1 MADFQLT
8 TPDGVTYRVTA
19 PDEQSAV
26 AALKKMLGSA
36 PAEPERGLLG
46 DIGAFLTGAD
56 RDPAIGGPL
65 SLDLPMTNKQAAQM
79 TALMATTMSP
89 ERLKSG
95 LQRIEPDV
103 TFREDEYGTLIAQWP
118 RKNERGEVTGYMP
131 FYPNPKGL
139 DMTDAM
145 RVSGAVSAATPV
157 AKGLQ
162 ALGLAT
168 RGLLGGA
175 TVGATEA
182 ALVEG
187 ASSQLS
193 GAPYQLSDI
202 PMGAVG
208 GAGGELLGRTI
219 QGLIGLARTRGPQA
233 VVDQMGNLLPEYA
246 DIVRKAGLDPAQ
258 VSAAVAADIAS
269 MVASGARGDQAATA
283 AMARNLPV
291 PIPMTRGAITGDVGQ
306 QLFEDMASKG
316 VYGDAASTMMRG
328 QRANTQD
335 ALRANLDALMEQL
348 NPGGAPISRG
358 EGGAAAQAALATK
371 RAEQG
376 TMADEM
382 YKLARKSTAVVSP
395 DAAIDVADA
404 MRAAYREGFDPLV
417 APVTAQ
423 MIDKFDTIVASGDVR
438 RMMEW
443 RQQLSGLRKGAPT
456 PDGEAAKDVIN
467 AFDANTGAMIDRAL
481 LSGDADAVA
490 VWGMAIRNY
499 ADYAAKWKS
508 KGGILNL
515 LTEEVGR
522 DGQRVLRVADT
533 AAADTIFSATA
544 SGLATKTGL
553 PRDLITLRLN
563 LPDEQW
569 NQLRQEAFIRLMDA
583 AEGGYRS
590 GGSEV
595 SGVGFKKAWEKLKDR
610 NPGVVNGLF
619 SKDEQKLLQQFAD
632 VAAKATNVAT
642 NTSNSAAAA
651 GGIIQRLAGSLGST
665 GLAQFL
671 LRVPVARGL
680 TEAYGGAR
688 AVAATRGVTPTPRT
702 PLTIGGAGLGAAA
715 ASSEQGKTMAEDR
728 IRSFT
733 GIPR

>member
-1 MADFQLT
+1 MAEFLLT
-8 TPDGVTYRVTA
+8 TPDGAKYRVSADT
-19 PDEQSAV
+19 EQAAF
-26 AALKKMLGSA
+26 AALQKMLGA
-36 PAEPERGLLG
+36 TPPEPEQGLMG
-46 DIGAFLTGAD
+46 RISDFVTGAK

-65 SLDLPMTNKQAAQM
+65 SIGLPMTDAQAAQM

-145 RVSGAVSAATPV
+145 RVSGAVAAATPV

-162 ALGLAT
+162 ALGLTT

-187 ASSQLS
+187 ASSNLS
-193 GAPYQLSDI
+193 NAPYQVSDI
-202 PMGAVG
+202 PMGALG
-208 GAGGELLGRTI
+208 GAGGELLGRAV
-219 QGLIGLARTRGPQA
+219 QGLIGLVRTRGPQA
-233 VVDQMGNLLPEYA
+233 VIDQAGNLLPEYA
-246 DIVRKAGLDPAQ
+246 DMVRRAGLDPSQ

-269 MVASGARGDQAATA
+269 MVASGARGDQAAITA
-283 AMARNLPV
+283 MSRNLPV
-291 PIPMTRGAITGDVGQ
+291 PIPMTRGAVTGDVGQ

-316 VYGDAASTMMRG
+316 VYGETASTMMRG

-335 ALRANLDALMEQL
+335 ALRSNLDVLLERL
-348 NPGGAPISRG
+348 NPAGAPIARG
-358 EGGAAAQAALATK
+358 EGGAAAQTALAAQ
-371 RAEQG
+371 RAEQKA
-376 TMADEM
+376 MADEM
-382 YKLARKSTAVVSP
+382 YDMARARTAVVSP
-395 DAAIDVADA
+395 DAAADVADA
-404 MRAAYREGFDPLV
+404 MRATYRAKYNPRTAPTVGALLDDFDEV
-417 APVTAQ
+417 A
-423 MIDKFDTIVASGDVR
+423 ASGDIGS
-438 RMMEW
+438 MMNW
-443 RQQLSGLRKGAPT
+443 REQVSGLRTGAPT
-456 PDGEAAKDVIN
+456 VEGEAAGRIIK
-467 AFDANTGAMIDRAL
+467 AFDARMGDMIDRAL

-490 VWGMAIRNY
+490 IWGMAIRNY
-499 ADYAAKWKS
+499 ADFASKWKS

-522 DGQRVLRVADT
+522 DGKRVLRVAPEQ
-533 AAADTIFSATA
+533 AADAVFSATA

-553 PRDLITLRLN
+553 PRDLITLRTN
-563 LPDEQW
+563 LPKEQW
-569 NQLRQEAFIRLMDA
+569 DQMRQEAFIRLMDTA
-583 AEGGYRS
+583 TNKGTG
-590 GGSEV
+590 EV
-595 SGVGFKKAWEKLKDR
+595 SGIMFKKAWENLKAK
-610 NPGVVNGLF
+610 NMGVVNGIF
-619 SKDEQKLLQQFAD
+619 TKDEQKLLQQFAD
-632 VAAKATNVAT
+632 VAATATSTAK

-665 GLAQFL
+665 GMVQFL

-688 AVAATRGVTPTPRT
+688 AVMSTRGVTPVPRT

-715 ASSEQGKTMAEDR
+715 GASEEGKTMLEDR